1 MTAGESKTIPK
12 ITEEREMGSIKMKRA
27 TNYHAKEIKWPV
39 RCERPEQDQIYVMM
53 VDLDSEVEEE
63 SDVEVVWETG

>member
-1 MTAGESKTIPK
+1 
-12 ITEEREMGSIKMKRA
+12 MGSIKTKRA